1 MELGLEK
8 GDVSGIELE
17 IGPVREPYDAGEIR
31 LVLGLALLVLVW
43 VVTMALW
50 RRRGVR

>member
-8 GDVSGIELE
+8 GDVSGFELE
-17 IGPVREPYDAGEIR
+17 TGPVREPHDAGEIR
-31 LVLGLALLVLVW
+31 LVLSLALLIFLW
-43 VVTMALW
+43 MVTMALW